1 LTPFFLYLQ
10 ALFFVKNLLWKLLPF
25 HRQVCEQNT
34 IVNMDTELGK
44 TLIAVMSHP
53 AMGS

>member
-34 IVNMDTELGK
+34 IVNMDTGLGK